1 MANRRTR
8 EPEISAE
15 KKQEILRE
23 ATNCGVCLAELTEEG
38 KEVEMIVTSRR
49 GGDRTDKKNMRVI
62 CSDCTEHRL
71 CHVRVPIGLYRK
83 IKGNEA
89 SFAEVVR
96 ECLIKF
102 LHENK
107 DEEYNIRQS
116 EEIKRILAE
125 MAKIGHILEQRDQ
138 GWLNKP

>member
-23 ATNCGVCLAELTEEG
+23 ATNCGVCLAKLTEEG

-49 GGDRTDKKNMRVI
+49 GGDRTDKENMRVI

-107 DEEYNIRQS
+107 DEEYKIRQS
-116 EEIKRILAE
+116 ESK
-125 MAKIGHILEQRDQ
+125 LEKLVEELTRVLEERDTRYV
-138 GWLNKP
+138 

>member
-1 MANRRTR
+1 
-8 EPEISAE
+8 
-15 KKQEILRE
+15 
-23 ATNCGVCLAELTEEG
+23 
-38 KEVEMIVTSRR
+38 MIVTSRR
-49 GGDRTDKKNMRVI
+49 GGDRTDKENMRVI

-107 DEEYNIRQS
+107 DEEYKIRQS
-116 EEIKRILAE
+116 ESKLE
-125 MAKIGHILEQRDQ
+125 KIVEELIRVLVERDTRYV
-138 GWLNKP
+138 

>member
-8 EPEISAE
+8 EPEISTEE
-15 KKQEILRE
+15 KEEILRE
-23 ATNCGVCLAELTEEG
+23 ATKCGVCLAELTGDG

-49 GGDRTDKKNMRVI
+49 GGDRTDKENMRVI

-71 CHVRVPIGLYRK
+71 CHVRVPIGLYRE
-83 IKGNEA
+83 IRGNEA

-96 ECLIKF
+96 ESLVKL

-116 EEIKRILAE
+116 ESKLVEKLVQEFTRVLD
-125 MAKIGHILEQRDQ
+125 QRDQ
-138 GWLNKP
+138 GWV